1 MSERQDNTQ
10 RRIVEAGLSA
20 FSQYGYQKVD
30 MGEVAQRA
38 GLSRQGLYKH
48 FPSKEALFRAVVD
61 DIHHTTLELSQ
72 KAADQAAAA
81 GPAALFAAIIGQRYG
96 WFLERLHESPH
107 LQELIGASN
116 LLCGSANQEAA
127 QKFAAILRSAITRE
141 VRGGRL
147 DLGRTGLS
155 PSSFAEIL
163 VRTANGLKAQEP
175 TPISAAE
182 FRKRLPLVIDLLCAS
197 LLPARRRSVVQSRRA
212 VAQD

>member
-1 MSERQDNTQ
+1 MGEHKDNTQ
-10 RRIVEAGLSA
+10 RRILEAGLAA

-61 DIHHTTLELSQ
+61 DIHHTTLELAQS
-72 KAADQAAAA
+72 AAEQAAAS
-81 GPAALFAAIIGQRYG
+81 GPAALFAAIIGQRHG

-116 LLCGSANQEAA
+116 VLCGGANHEAS
-127 QKFAAILRSAITRE
+127 QKFVAILRSAITRE

-147 DLGRTGLS
+147 DLARSGLS
-155 PSSFAEIL
+155 TASFAEIL

-175 TPISAAE
+175 TPISVAE
-182 FRKRLPLVIDLLCAS
+182 FRKRLPLVIELLCAS
-197 LLPARRRSVVQSRRA
+197 LLPTRRSRRA
-212 VAQD
+212 AAQA